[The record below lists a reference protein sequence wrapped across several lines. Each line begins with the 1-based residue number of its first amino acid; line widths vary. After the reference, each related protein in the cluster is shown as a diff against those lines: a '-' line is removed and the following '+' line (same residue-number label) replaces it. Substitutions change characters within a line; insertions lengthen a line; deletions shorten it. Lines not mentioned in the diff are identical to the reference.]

1 MSAHDTFCLRVAIPR
16 PTALPPIRSK
26 LDVMAAPDPIN
37 VASVIVQH
45 HQKRTEDVCLTGEER
60 SLRLAS

>member
-26 LDVMAAPDPIN
+26 LDVMAAPDNFTLFRQAEAVPETCHTDP
-37 VASVIVQH
+37 S
-45 HQKRTEDVCLTGEER
+45 
-60 SLRLAS
+60 S